1 MSGTETCAAPAGAG
15 ERNGRAPE
23 REVDRDRPGPLACDL
38 VVEHALVLALDD
50 AGTILADGAVA
61 VAADRV
67 AAVGPCG
74 EIARG
79 FRGRETID
87 ARGGI
92 LLPGLVNVHNH
103 TPLMLTRGM
112 VEDLGH
118 APAYTPGI
126 PQGPAL
132 AFEEV
137 LALARLGMFEL
148 LRAGSTTVVDYY
160 LHPKALAQ
168 ALVEIGLR
176 GVVGGRILDVDMAA
190 VAGGGERRHDP
201 AIGRATLDEAM
212 DLAGAFT
219 NHPSGRIRC
228 DLAPH
233 APDTCSRALLRE
245 IRALAEDAEGCIH
258 THLAQS
264 RDEVERVRARDGL
277 SPVELLDECGLLD
290 ERLVAAHCIFLG
302 PPDVARA
309 GRSGLTVAHAPVGNL
324 RAGDVA
330 PVLDLEAAGARIA
343 LCTDTMSGDL
353 FEAMR
358 TAIAAARIRA
368 GGAASIGATDLDA
381 RKALG
386 WATRSGASAL
396 GLGDLVGSIEVGKK
410 ADLVLLDPAAPN
422 LAPVIDGYGIVVHS
436 GSGHAVDTV
445 VVDGRVRLREGLPVG
460 FDGARIVADAQAV
473 ADRLWRRHGAR
484 PVRSRSSGERWP

>member
-1 MSGTETCAAPAGAG
+1 MTVGAG
-15 ERNGRAPE
+15 SATPAPTPP
-23 REVDRDRPGPLACDL
+23 VACDL
-38 VVEHALVLALDD
+38 VVAHALILALDD
-50 AGTILADGAVA
+50 AGTILGDGAVA
-61 VAADRV
+61 VAGDRI
-67 AAVGPCG
+67 AALGPSV

-103 TPLMLTRGM
+103 TPLMITRGM

-132 AFEEV
+132 GFEEV
-137 LALARLGMFEL
+137 LALARLGVYEL

-160 LHPKALAQ
+160 LHPKALAE

-176 GVVGGRILDVDMAA
+176 GVVGGRILDVDMTA
-190 VAGGGERRHDP
+190 VARGGERRHVP
-201 AIGRATLDEAM
+201 AIGRATLDEAL
-212 DLAGAFT
+212 DLAAAYGD
-219 NHPSGRIRC
+219 HPSGRIRC

-233 APDTCSRALLRE
+233 APDTCSAALLKEVRD
-245 IRALAEDAEGCIH
+245 LAKETEGAVH

-264 RDEVERVRARDGL
+264 RDEVEWVRARDGV
-277 SPVELLDECGLLD
+277 SPAELLDRCGLLG
-290 ERLVAAHCIFLG
+290 ERLVAAHCIFLD

-309 GRSGLTVAHAPVGNL
+309 GASGLTVAHAPIGNL

-330 PVLDLEAAGARIA
+330 PVLALEAAGARIA
-343 LCTDTMSGDL
+343 LCTDTMSADL

-368 GGAASIGATDLDA
+368 GGAGSIAATDLDA
-381 RKALG
+381 RKALH
-386 WATRSGASAL
+386 WATRTGAAAL

-410 ADLVLLDPAAPN
+410 ADLVLLDATAPS
-422 LAPVIDGYGIVVHS
+422 LAPVVDGYGIVVHS
-436 GSGHAVDTV
+436 GSGHDVDTV
-445 VVDGRVRLREGLPVG
+445 IVDGRVRLRAGRPVG
-460 FDGARIVADAQAV
+460 FDGDRIVAEAQAV
-473 ADRLWRRHGAR
+473 ADRQWRRHGTR
-484 PVRSRSSGERWP
+484 PVAAPSSGDARTPSGP

>member
-1 MSGTETCAAPAGAG
+1 M
-15 ERNGRAPE
+15 
-23 REVDRDRPGPLACDL
+23 EVPGPVPCDL

-50 AGTILADGAVA
+50 AGTIVADGAVA
-61 VAADRV
+61 VAGGRI
-67 AAVGPCG
+67 AALGPNTK
-74 EIARG
+74 IARG
-79 FRGRETID
+79 FRGCETID

-103 TPLMLTRGM
+103 TPLMITRGM

-132 AFEEV
+132 GFEEV
-137 LALARLGMFEL
+137 LALSRLGAYEL

-176 GVVGGRILDVDMAA
+176 GVVGGRILDVDMSA
-190 VAGGGERRHDP
+190 VARGGERRHDP

-212 DLAGAFT
+212 DLAGAYAD
-219 NHPSGRIRC
+219 HPSGRIRC

-233 APDTCSRALLRE
+233 APDTCSAALLKEVRD
-245 IRALAEDAEGCIH
+245 LAQGAGGAIH

-264 RDEVERVRARDGL
+264 RDEVEWVRSRDGL
-277 SPVELLDECGLLD
+277 SPVELLADCGLLD
-290 ERLVAAHCIFLG
+290 ERLVAAHCIFLE
-302 PPDVARA
+302 PPDIARA
-309 GRSGLTVAHAPVGNL
+309 GASGLTVAHAPIGNL

-330 PVLDLEAAGARIA
+330 PVLDLEVAGARIA

-358 TAIAAARIRA
+358 TAIATARVHA
-368 GGAASIGATDLDA
+368 GEGGSIGSVALDA
-381 RKALG
+381 RKVLG
-386 WATRSGASAL
+386 WATRTGANAL
-396 GLGDLVGSIEVGKK
+396 GLGGEVGSIEAGKK
-410 ADLVLLDPAAPN
+410 ADFVILDPRAPN
-422 LAPVIDGYGIVVHS
+422 LAPVVDGYGIVVHS
-436 GSGHAVDTV
+436 GSGHDVDTV
-445 VVDGRVRLREGLPVG
+445 VVDGRVRLREGCPVG
-460 FDGARIVADAQAV
+460 FDGDRIVADAQAV
-473 ADRLWRRHGAR
+473 ADWQWRLHGTRPVGSPPTGRAR
-484 PVRSRSSGERWP
+484 PPSPPGP

>member
-1 MSGTETCAAPAGAG
+1 MTEGSGSAA
-15 ERNGRAPE
+15 
-23 REVDRDRPGPLACDL
+23 RESSGPIACDL

-50 AGTILADGAVA
+50 VGTILPDGAVA
-61 VAADRV
+61 IAVDRI
-67 AAVGPCG
+67 AAVGPS
-74 EIARG
+74 EEVAHG

-103 TPLMLTRGM
+103 TPLMITRGM

-132 AFEEV
+132 GFEEV
-137 LALARLGMFEL
+137 LALARLGAYEL

-160 LHPKALAQ
+160 LHPKALAR
-168 ALVEIGLR
+168 ALDEIGLR

-190 VAGGGERRHDP
+190 IARGGERRHDP

-212 DLAGAFT
+212 DLATACAG
-219 NHPSGRIRC
+219 HPSGRIRC

-233 APDTCSRALLRE
+233 APDTCSAALLRE
-245 IRALAEDAEGCIH
+245 IRDLAEDAKGCIH
-258 THLAQS
+258 THLGQS
-264 RDEVERVRARDGL
+264 RDEVEWVRARDGL

-290 ERLVAAHCIFLG
+290 ERLVAAHCIFLD
-302 PPDVARA
+302 PPGLARA
-309 GRSGLTVAHAPVGNL
+309 GASGLTVAHAPIGNL
-324 RAGDVA
+324 RAGNIA

-358 TAIAAARIRA
+358 TAIAAARIRV
-368 GGAASIGATDLDA
+368 GGDGSIESSDLDA
-381 RKALG
+381 RKALQ
-386 WATRSGASAL
+386 WATRSGAAAL
-396 GLGDLVGSIEVGKK
+396 GLADEIGSIEAGKK
-410 ADLVLLDPAAPN
+410 ADLVLLDAAAPS
-422 LAPVIDGYGIVVHS
+422 LAPVVDGYGIVVHS
-436 GSGHAVDTV
+436 GSGHDVDTV
-445 VVDGRVRLREGLPVG
+445 IVDGRVLLRAGRPIG
-460 FDGARIVADAQAV
+460 FDGDRIVADAQAV
-473 ADRLWRRHGAR
+473 ADRQWRRHGNR
-484 PVRSRSSGERWP
+484 PVVSSPSWRAATSSAGAPSSPAPRAR

>member
-1 MSGTETCAAPAGAG
+1 MRAR
-15 ERNGRAPE
+15 ERNDQALTG
-23 REVDRDRPGPLACDL
+23 EVAHDRSGPVACDL

-61 VAADRV
+61 VAGDRI
-67 AAVGPCG
+67 AAVGPS
-74 EIARG
+74 EEVALG
-79 FRGRETID
+79 FRGRDTID

-103 TPLMLTRGM
+103 TPLMITRGM

-137 LALARLGMFEL
+137 LALSRLGAYEL

-160 LHPKALAQ
+160 LHPKALAE
-168 ALVEIGLR
+168 ALIEIGLR
-176 GVVGGRILDVDMAA
+176 GVVGGRILDVDMST
-190 VAGGGERRHDP
+190 VARGGERRHDP
-201 AIGRATLDEAM
+201 AIGRATLDEAT
-212 DLAGAFT
+212 DLASAYT
-219 NHPSGRIRC
+219 DHPSGRIRC

-233 APDTCSRALLRE
+233 APDTCSASLLRE
-245 IRALAEDAEGCIH
+245 VRELAEETEGAVH

-264 RDEVERVRARDGL
+264 RDEVEWVRARDGR

-290 ERLVAAHCIFLG
+290 ERLVAAHCIFLE
-302 PPDVARA
+302 PLDIARV
-309 GRSGLTVAHAPVGNL
+309 GSSELTVAHAPIGNL

-330 PVLDLEAAGARIA
+330 PVLDLETAGARIA

-358 TAIAAARIRA
+358 TAIAAARVHA
-368 GGAASIGATDLDA
+368 GEGRSIESVDLDA
-381 RKALG
+381 RKVLH
-386 WATRSGASAL
+386 WATRAGAAAL
-396 GLGDLVGSIEVGKK
+396 GLEDLVGSIEAGKK
-410 ADLVLLDPAAPN
+410 ADLVLLDPSAPN
-422 LAPVIDGYGIVVHS
+422 LAPVVDGYGIVVHS
-436 GSGHAVDTV
+436 GSGHDVDTV
-445 VVDGRVRLREGLPVG
+445 IVDGRVLLRAGRPVG
-460 FDGARIVADAQAV
+460 FDGDRIVRDAQAV
-473 ADRLWRRHGAR
+473 AERQWRRHGTT
-484 PVRSRSSGERWP
+484 PVAACPPSPHTA

>member
-1 MSGTETCAAPAGAG
+1 MTEGTGSESHAPS
-15 ERNGRAPE
+15 EP
-23 REVDRDRPGPLACDL
+23 VACDL
-38 VVEHALVLALDD
+38 VVDHALVLALDD
-50 AGTILADGAVA
+50 AGTIVADGAVA
-61 VAADRV
+61 VAGDRI
-67 AAVGPCG
+67 AALGPSA
-74 EIARG
+74 EIARR

-103 TPLMLTRGM
+103 TPLMITRGM

-132 AFEEV
+132 GFEEV
-137 LALARLGMFEL
+137 LALARLGAWEL

-160 LHPKALAQ
+160 LHPKALAR
-168 ALVEIGLR
+168 ALDEIGLR
-176 GVVGGRILDVDMAA
+176 GVVGGRILDVDMSA
-190 VAGGGERRHDP
+190 VARGGERRHDP
-201 AIGRATLDEAM
+201 TIGRATLDEAL
-212 DLAGAFT
+212 DLAAT
-219 NHPSGRIRC
+219 YADHSSGRIRC

-233 APDTCSRALLRE
+233 APDTCSPALLRE
-245 IRALAEDAEGCIH
+245 IRDLAEDAGGCIH

-264 RDEVERVRARDGL
+264 RGEVEWVRARDGL

-290 ERLVAAHCIFLG
+290 ERLIAAHCIFLD
-302 PPDVARA
+302 PPDIARA
-309 GRSGLTVAHAPVGNL
+309 GASGLTVAHAPIGNL
-324 RAGDVA
+324 RAGNVA

-368 GGAASIGATDLDA
+368 GGDASIKATDLDA

-386 WATRSGASAL
+386 WATRAGAAAL
-396 GLGDLVGSIEVGKK
+396 GLDDRIGSIEAGKK
-410 ADLVLLDPAAPN
+410 ADFVLLDPAAPS

-436 GSGHAVDTV
+436 GSGHDVDTV
-445 VVDGRVRLREGLPVG
+445 IVDGRVLLRAGRPVG
-460 FDGARIVADAQAV
+460 FDGERIVADAQAV
-473 ADRLWRRHGAR
+473 ADRQWRRHGTLPVGAR
-484 PVRSRSSGERWP
+484 PIGGARTRSPAGRP

>member
-1 MSGTETCAAPAGAG
+1 MTEGTGPATRTRS
-15 ERNGRAPE
+15 EPVE
-23 REVDRDRPGPLACDL
+23 CDF

-50 AGTILADGAVA
+50 AGTIVADGAVA
-61 VAADRV
+61 VAEDRI
-67 AAVGPCG
+67 AALGPSV
-74 EIARG
+74 EIARD
-79 FRGRETID
+79 FQGRETID

-103 TPLMLTRGM
+103 TPLMITRGM

-132 AFEEV
+132 GFEEV
-137 LALARLGMFEL
+137 LALSRLGAYEL

-160 LHPKALAQ
+160 LHPKALAE
-168 ALVEIGLR
+168 AMVEVGLR
-176 GVVGGRILDVDMAA
+176 GVVGGRILDADMAA
-190 VAGGGERRHDP
+190 VARGGERRHDP

-212 DLAGAFT
+212 DLAETYAD
-219 NHPSGRIRC
+219 HPDARIRC

-233 APDTCSRALLRE
+233 APDTCSAALLRE
-245 IRALAEDAEGCIH
+245 VRDLAESAEGCVH

-264 RDEVERVRARDGL
+264 RDEVEWVRARDDL

-290 ERLVAAHCIFLG
+290 ERLVAAHCIFLD

-309 GRSGLTVAHAPVGNL
+309 GASGLTVAHAPIGNL

-358 TAIAAARIRA
+358 TALAAARIHA
-368 GGAASIGATDLDA
+368 GEAGSIESVDLDA
-381 RKALG
+381 RKVLG
-386 WATRSGASAL
+386 WATRAGADAL
-396 GLGDLVGSIEVGKK
+396 GLGGEIGSVEVGKK
-410 ADLVLLDPAAPN
+410 ADLVLLDPSAPN
-422 LAPVIDGYGIVVHS
+422 LAPVVDGYGIVVHS
-436 GSGHAVDTV
+436 GSGHDVDTV
-445 VVDGRVRLREGLPVG
+445 VVDGRVLLRAGRPVG

-473 ADRLWRRHGAR
+473 AERQWRRHGTR
-484 PVRSRSSGERWP
+484 PVAAGSNGGTRPRSRAGS

>member
-1 MSGTETCAAPAGAG
+1 MTEGTESAGGARSEPA
-15 ERNGRAPE
+15 
-23 REVDRDRPGPLACDL
+23 ACDL
-38 VVEHALVLALDD
+38 VVERALVLALDD
-50 AGTILADGAVA
+50 AGTIVADGAVA
-61 VAADRV
+61 VAGDRI
-67 AAVGPCG
+67 AALAASE

-103 TPLMLTRGM
+103 TPLMITRGM

-126 PQGPAL
+126 PQGPVL

-137 LALARLGMFEL
+137 LALSRLGAYEL

-160 LHPKALAQ
+160 LHPKALAE
-168 ALVEIGLR
+168 AMVEIGLR

-190 VAGGGERRHDP
+190 VAGGGGRRHDA

-212 DLAGAFT
+212 ELASAYAD
-219 NHPSGRIRC
+219 HPSGRIRC

-233 APDTCSRALLRE
+233 APDTCSRALLKEVRE
-245 IRALAEDAEGCIH
+245 LAEGTGGAIH

-264 RDEVERVRARDGL
+264 RGEVEWVRARDDL
-277 SPVELLDECGLLD
+277 SPVELLDGCGLLD
-290 ERLVAAHCIFLG
+290 ERLVAAHCIFLD

-309 GRSGLTVAHAPVGNL
+309 GASGLTVAHAPIGNL
-324 RAGDVA
+324 RAGDIA
-330 PVLDLEAAGARIA
+330 PILDLEAAGAHIA

-358 TAIAAARIRA
+358 TAIAAARRRA
-368 GGAASIGATDLDA
+368 GEGGSIESVTLDA

-386 WATRSGASAL
+386 WATRAGAAAL
-396 GLGDLVGSIEVGKK
+396 GFGGEVGSIEAGKK
-410 ADLVLLDPAAPN
+410 ADLVILDPGAPN
-422 LAPVIDGYGIVVHS
+422 LAPVVDGYGIVVHS
-436 GSGHAVDTV
+436 GSGHDVDTV
-445 VVDGRVRLREGLPVG
+445 VVDGRVRLRAGRPVG
-460 FDGARIVADAQAV
+460 FDGDRIVADAQGV
-473 ADRLWRRHGAR
+473 ADRQWRRHGTRPVGPRLPVGAR
-484 PVRSRSSGERWP
+484 PRASDGA

>member
-1 MSGTETCAAPAGAG
+1 MAEGTGSESHA
-15 ERNGRAPE
+15 RAEP
-23 REVDRDRPGPLACDL
+23 VACDL

-50 AGTILADGAVA
+50 AGTMVADGAVA
-61 VAADRV
+61 VAGDRI
-67 AAVGPCG
+67 AALGPSA
-74 EIARG
+74 EIARR

-103 TPLMLTRGM
+103 TPLMITRGM

-132 AFEEV
+132 GFEEV
-137 LALARLGMFEL
+137 LALARLGAYEL

-160 LHPKALAQ
+160 LHPKALAR
-168 ALVEIGLR
+168 ALDEIGLR
-176 GVVGGRILDVDMAA
+176 GVVGGRILDVDMSA
-190 VAGGGERRHDP
+190 VARGGERRHDP
-201 AIGRATLDEAM
+201 AIGHATLAEAL
-212 DLAGAFT
+212 DLAAT
-219 NHPSGRIRC
+219 YADHPSGRIRC

-233 APDTCSRALLRE
+233 APDTCSADLLRE
-245 IRALAEDAEGCIH
+245 VCDLAERSEGCVH

-264 RDEVERVRARDGL
+264 RDEVEWVRARDGS
-277 SPVELLDECGLLD
+277 SPVELLEECGLLD
-290 ERLVAAHCIFLG
+290 ERLIAAHCIFLDS
-302 PPDVARA
+302 PDIARA
-309 GRSGLTVAHAPVGNL
+309 GASGLTVAHAPIGNL
-324 RAGDVA
+324 RAGNVA

-358 TAIAAARIRA
+358 TAIAAARVRA
-368 GGAASIGATDLDA
+368 GGDGSIENADLDA

-386 WATRSGASAL
+386 WATRGGAAAL
-396 GLGDLVGSIEVGKK
+396 GLDDRIGSIEAGKK

-422 LAPVIDGYGIVVHS
+422 LAPVVDGYGIVVHS
-436 GSGHAVDTV
+436 GSGHDVDTV
-445 VVDGRVRLREGLPVG
+445 VVDGRVRLRSGRPVG
-460 FDGARIVADAQAV
+460 FDGEGIVADAQAV
-473 ADRLWRRHGAR
+473 ADRQWRRHGTR
-484 PVRSRSSGERWP
+484 PVGVRPDRGARQRSPAGR

>member
-1 MSGTETCAAPAGAG
+1 MAEGTVSESHA
-15 ERNGRAPE
+15 
-23 REVDRDRPGPLACDL
+23 RPVPVACDL
-38 VVEHALVLALDD
+38 VVEHALILALDD
-50 AGTILADGAVA
+50 AGTTVADGAVS
-61 VAADRV
+61 VAGERI
-67 AAVGPCG
+67 AALGPSA
-74 EIARG
+74 EIARR

-103 TPLMLTRGM
+103 TPLMITRGM

-132 AFEEV
+132 GFEEV
-137 LALARLGMFEL
+137 LALSRLGAYEL
-148 LRAGSTTVVDYY
+148 LRAGTTTVVDYY
-160 LHPKALAQ
+160 LHPKALAE
-168 ALVEIGLR
+168 ALVELGLR
-176 GVVGGRILDVDMAA
+176 GVVGGRILDVDMGAIA
-190 VAGGGERRHDP
+190 RGGGRRHDP
-201 AIGRATLDEAM
+201 AVGHATLAEAM
-212 DLAGAFT
+212 DLAAT
-219 NHPSGRIRC
+219 YADHPSGRIRC

-233 APDTCSRALLRE
+233 APDTCSPALLRE
-245 IRALAEDAEGCIH
+245 IRDLAEDAEGCIH

-264 RDEVERVRARDGL
+264 RGEVEWVRARDGL

-290 ERLVAAHCIFLG
+290 ERLIAAHCIFLDS
-302 PPDVARA
+302 PDIARA
-309 GRSGLTVAHAPVGNL
+309 GASGLTVAHAPIGNL
-324 RAGDVA
+324 RAGNVA

-368 GGAASIGATDLDA
+368 GGGASIEATDLDA

-386 WATRSGASAL
+386 WATRAGASAL
-396 GLGDLVGSIEVGKK
+396 GLGDEIGSVEAGKK
-410 ADLVLLDPAAPN
+410 ADLVLLDAAAPS

-436 GSGHAVDTV
+436 GSGHDVDTV
-445 VVDGRVRLREGLPVG
+445 IVDGRVLLRAGRPVG
-460 FDGARIVADAQAV
+460 FDGDQIVADAQAV
-473 ADRLWRRHGAR
+473 ADRQWRRHGTCPVGAR
-484 PVRSRSSGERWP
+484 SNRGARTRSPLPGP

>member
-1 MSGTETCAAPAGAG
+1 MTSGTQSTGHALFPPVE
-15 ERNGRAPE
+15 
-23 REVDRDRPGPLACDL
+23 CDL
-38 VVEHALVLALDD
+38 VVENALVLALDD
-50 AGTILADGAVA
+50 AGTIVSDGAVA
-61 VAADRV
+61 VAGNRI
-67 AAVGPCG
+67 AALGQRA

-103 TPLMLTRGM
+103 TPLMITRGM

-126 PQGPAL
+126 PQGPSL
-132 AFEEV
+132 GFEEV
-137 LALARLGMFEL
+137 LALSRLGAYEL

-168 ALVEIGLR
+168 ALVETGLR
-176 GVVGGRILDVDMAA
+176 GVVGGRILDVDMST
-190 VAGGGERRHDP
+190 VARAGERRHDP

-212 DLAGAFT
+212 DLASAYAD
-219 NHPSGRIRC
+219 HPSGRVRC

-233 APDTCSRALLRE
+233 APDTCSRGLLEEVRD
-245 IRALAEDAEGCIH
+245 LAQGAGGAIH

-264 RDEVERVRARDGL
+264 PDEVEWVRARDRR

-290 ERLVAAHCIFLG
+290 GRLVAAHCIFLD

-309 GRSGLTVAHAPVGNL
+309 GASGLAVAHAPVGNL
-324 RAGDVA
+324 RAGHVA
-330 PVLDLEAAGARIA
+330 PVLDLQAAGARIA

-358 TAIAAARIRA
+358 TAIAAARVRA
-368 GGAASIGATDLDA
+368 GGHGSIEGTDVDA
-381 RKALG
+381 RRVLE
-386 WATRSGASAL
+386 WATRAGADAL
-396 GLGDLVGSIEVGKK
+396 GLGGEVGSIEAGKK
-410 ADLVLLDPAAPN
+410 ADLVILDASAPN
-422 LAPVIDGYGIVVHS
+422 LAPVVDGYGVVVHS
-436 GSGHAVDTV
+436 GSGHDVDTV
-445 VVDGRVRLREGLPVG
+445 VVDGRVRLRAGRPVG
-460 FDGARIVADAQAV
+460 FDGERIVADAQAV
-473 ADRLWRRHGAR
+473 ADRQWRRHGTRPVGPRPPRGAR
-484 PVRSRSSGERWP
+484 PPAPTGP

>member
-1 MSGTETCAAPAGAG
+1 MTAGTGATKQ
-15 ERNGRAPE
+15 ES
-23 REVDRDRPGPLACDL
+23 PGPVACDL

-50 AGTILADGAVA
+50 AGTIVADGAVA
-61 VAADRV
+61 VVGDRIAAL
-67 AAVGPCG
+67 GPSA
-74 EIARG
+74 EIDRG

-103 TPLMLTRGM
+103 TPLMITRGM

-137 LALARLGMFEL
+137 LAVSRLGAYEL

-160 LHPKALAQ
+160 LHPKALAE
-168 ALVEIGLR
+168 AMVEVGLR
-176 GVVGGRILDVDMAA
+176 GVVGGRVLDTDMAA
-190 VAGGGERRHDP
+190 IARGGERRHDP

-212 DLAGAFT
+212 DLAARYSD
-219 NHPSGRIRC
+219 HPSGRIRC

-233 APDTCSRALLRE
+233 ATDTCSPALLKEVRE
-245 IRALAEDAEGCIH
+245 LAVEAGGAIH

-264 RDEVERVRARDGL
+264 RSEVEWVRARDDL

-290 ERLVAAHCIFLG
+290 EHLVAAHCIFLD
-302 PPDVARA
+302 PPDIARA
-309 GRSGLTVAHAPVGNL
+309 GESGLTVAHAPIGNL

-330 PVLDLEAAGARIA
+330 PVLDLEEAGARIA

-368 GGAASIGATDLDA
+368 GEGDSIERVDLDA
-381 RKALG
+381 RKVLG
-386 WATRSGASAL
+386 WATRAGADAL
-396 GLGDLVGSIEVGKK
+396 GLGGEIGSVEVGKK
-410 ADLVLLDPAAPN
+410 ADLVVLDPGAPN
-422 LAPVIDGYGIVVHS
+422 LAPVVDGYGIVVHS
-436 GSGHAVDTV
+436 GSGHDVDTV
-445 VVDGRVRLREGLPVG
+445 VVDGRVLLRAGRPVG
-460 FDGARIVADAQAV
+460 FDGDRIVTDAQAV
-473 ADRLWRRHGAR
+473 AERQWRRHGTR
-484 PVRSRSSGERWP
+484 PLAAGSNGGTRPRSRAGS

>member
-1 MSGTETCAAPAGAG
+1 MTAGAG
-15 ERNGRAPE
+15 STTNELSAPAE
-23 REVDRDRPGPLACDL
+23 CDL
-38 VVEHALVLALDD
+38 VVDHALILALDE
-50 AGTILADGAVA
+50 AGTTVADGAVA
-61 VAADRV
+61 VAGDRI
-67 AAVGPCG
+67 AALGPRA

-103 TPLMLTRGM
+103 TPLMITRGM

-132 AFEEV
+132 GFEEV
-137 LALARLGMFEL
+137 LALARLGAYEL

-160 LHPKALAQ
+160 LHPKALAR
-168 ALVEIGLR
+168 ALDELGLR
-176 GVVGGRILDVDMAA
+176 GVVGGRILDADMAE
-190 VAGGGERRHDP
+190 VARGGERRHDP

-212 DLAGAFT
+212 DLASAYAG
-219 NHPSGRIRC
+219 HPSGRIRC

-233 APDTCSRALLRE
+233 APDTCSAALLRE
-245 IRALAEDAEGCIH
+245 VRDLAEHAEGCIH

-264 RDEVERVRARDGL
+264 RDEVEWVRARDGL

-290 ERLVAAHCIFLG
+290 AGLVAAHCIFLD

-309 GRSGLTVAHAPVGNL
+309 GASGLTVAHAPIGNL
-324 RAGDVA
+324 RAGNVA
-330 PVLDLEAAGARIA
+330 PVLALEAAGARIA

-358 TAIAAARIRA
+358 SAIAAARTR
-368 GGAASIGATDLDA
+368 GGGGGSIEDSGLDA

-386 WATRSGASAL
+386 WATRAGAAAL
-396 GLGDLVGSIEVGKK
+396 GLDEKIGSIEAGKK
-410 ADLVLLDPAAPN
+410 ADLVLLDSAAPS
-422 LAPVIDGYGIVVHS
+422 LAPVVDGYGIVVHS
-436 GSGHAVDTV
+436 GSGHDVDTV
-445 VVDGRVRLREGLPVG
+445 VVDGRVRLRAGRPVG
-460 FDGARIVADAQAV
+460 FDGDRIVADAQAV
-473 ADRLWRRHGAR
+473 ADRQWRRHGTR
-484 PVRSRSSGERWP
+484 PVAMPPSGRPSRSMLASRSCA

>member
-1 MSGTETCAAPAGAG
+1 MTAAAGSATH
-15 ERNGRAPE
+15 APTPP
-23 REVDRDRPGPLACDL
+23 VACDL
-38 VVEHALVLALDD
+38 VVSRALILALDD
-50 AGTILADGAVA
+50 AGTILRDGAVA
-61 VAADRV
+61 VAGGRI
-67 AAVGPCG
+67 AALGPSA
-74 EIARG
+74 EITRG
-79 FRGRETID
+79 FRGLETID

-103 TPLMLTRGM
+103 TPLMITRGM

-137 LALARLGMFEL
+137 LALSRLGAYEL

-160 LHPKALAQ
+160 LHPKALAE

-176 GVVGGRILDVDMAA
+176 GVVGGRILDVDMPA
-190 VAGGGERRHDP
+190 VARGGERRHVP
-201 AIGRATLDEAM
+201 AIGRATLDEALG
-212 DLAGAFT
+212 LAAAYAD
-219 NHPSGRIRC
+219 HPSGRIRC

-233 APDTCSRALLRE
+233 APDTCSAALLRE
-245 IRALAEDAEGCIH
+245 VRELAEETGGAIH

-264 RDEVERVRARDGL
+264 RGEVEWVRARDGV
-277 SPVELLDECGLLD
+277 SPAELLDRCGLLD
-290 ERLVAAHCIFLG
+290 ERLVAAHCIFLD
-302 PPDVARA
+302 PPDVSRA
-309 GRSGLTVAHAPVGNL
+309 GASGLTVAHAPIGNL

-368 GGAASIGATDLDA
+368 GGAASIADTDLDA
-381 RKALG
+381 RKALH
-386 WATRSGASAL
+386 WATRAGAAAL
-396 GLGDLVGSIEVGKK
+396 GLADEIGSIEAGKK
-410 ADLVLLDPAAPN
+410 ADLVLLDAGAPN

-436 GSGHAVDTV
+436 GSGQNVDTV
-445 VVDGRVRLREGLPVG
+445 VVDGRVLLREGRPVG
-460 FDGARIVADAQAV
+460 FDGDGIIADAQAV
-473 ADRLWRRHGAR
+473 ADRQWRRHGTR
-484 PVRSRSSGERWP
+484 PVAVPSSGDVRTSML

>member
-1 MSGTETCAAPAGAG
+1 MTEGTGSEIHAPS
-15 ERNGRAPE
+15 EP
-23 REVDRDRPGPLACDL
+23 VACDL
-38 VVEHALVLALDD
+38 VVEHALILALDD
-50 AGTILADGAVA
+50 AGTIIADGAVA
-61 VAADRV
+61 VAGDRI
-67 AAVGPCG
+67 AALGPSA
-74 EIARG
+74 EIARR

-103 TPLMLTRGM
+103 TPLMITRGM

-132 AFEEV
+132 GFEEV
-137 LALARLGMFEL
+137 LALSRLGAYEL

-160 LHPKALAQ
+160 LHPKALAE
-168 ALVEIGLR
+168 ALVELGLR
-176 GVVGGRILDVDMAA
+176 GVVGGRILDVDMGAIA
-190 VAGGGERRHDP
+190 RGGGRRHDP
-201 AIGRATLDEAM
+201 AVGHATLAEAM
-212 DLAGAFT
+212 DLAAT
-219 NHPSGRIRC
+219 YADHPSGRIRC

-233 APDTCSRALLRE
+233 APDTCSPALLRE
-245 IRALAEDAEGCIH
+245 IRDLAEDAEGCIH

-264 RDEVERVRARDGL
+264 RGEVEWVRARDGL

-290 ERLVAAHCIFLG
+290 ERLIAAHCIFLD
-302 PPDVARA
+302 PTDIARA
-309 GRSGLTVAHAPVGNL
+309 GASGLTVAHAPIGNL
-324 RAGDVA
+324 RAGNVA

-358 TAIAAARIRA
+358 TAIAAARIHAR
-368 GGAASIGATDLDA
+368 GGGSIESADLGA

-386 WATRSGASAL
+386 WATRGGAAAL
-396 GLGDLVGSIEVGKK
+396 GLADLIGSIEAGKK
-410 ADLVLLDPAAPN
+410 ADLVLLDPAAPS

-436 GSGHAVDTV
+436 GSGHDVDTV
-445 VVDGRVRLREGLPVG
+445 VVDGRVLLRAGRPVG
-460 FDGARIVADAQAV
+460 FDGEGIVADAQAV
-473 ADRLWRRHGAR
+473 AYRQWRRHGTR
-484 PVRSRSSGERWP
+484 PVSRPRNGVAPPRSPSAP

>member
-1 MSGTETCAAPAGAG
+1 MAEGTVSESHA
-15 ERNGRAPE
+15 
-23 REVDRDRPGPLACDL
+23 RPVPVACDL
-38 VVEHALVLALDD
+38 VVEHALILALDD
-50 AGTILADGAVA
+50 AGTTVADGAIA
-61 VAADRV
+61 VAGERI
-67 AAVGPCG
+67 AALGPSA
-74 EIARG
+74 EIARR

-103 TPLMLTRGM
+103 TPLMITRGM

-132 AFEEV
+132 GFEEV
-137 LALARLGMFEL
+137 LALSRLGAYEL

-160 LHPKALAQ
+160 LHPKALAR
-168 ALVEIGLR
+168 ALDEIGLR
-176 GVVGGRILDVDMAA
+176 GVVGGRILDADMSA
-190 VAGGGERRHDP
+190 VARGGERRHDP
-201 AIGRATLDEAM
+201 AIGRATLAEAM
-212 DLAGAFT
+212 DLAAT
-219 NHPSGRIRC
+219 YADHPSGRIRC

-233 APDTCSRALLRE
+233 APDTCSPALLRE
-245 IRALAEDAEGCIH
+245 IRDLAEDADGCIH

-264 RDEVERVRARDGL
+264 RGEVEWVLARDGL

-290 ERLVAAHCIFLG
+290 ERLVAAHCIFLD
-302 PPDVARA
+302 PTDIARA
-309 GRSGLTVAHAPVGNL
+309 GASGLTVAHAPIGNL
-324 RAGDVA
+324 RAGNVA

-368 GGAASIGATDLDA
+368 GGGASIEATDLDA

-386 WATRSGASAL
+386 WATRAGAAAL
-396 GLGDLVGSIEVGKK
+396 GLADLIGSIEAGKK
-410 ADLVLLDPAAPN
+410 ADLVLLDAAAPS

-436 GSGHAVDTV
+436 GSGHDVDTV
-445 VVDGRVRLREGLPVG
+445 IVDGRVLLRAGRPVG
-460 FDGARIVADAQAV
+460 FDGDQIVADAQAV
-473 ADRLWRRHGAR
+473 ADRQWRRHGTCPVGAR
-484 PVRSRSSGERWP
+484 

>member
-1 MSGTETCAAPAGAG
+1 MTAVTRSATQAAS
-15 ERNGRAPE
+15 AP
-23 REVDRDRPGPLACDL
+23 VACDL
-38 VVEHALVLALDD
+38 VVDHALVLALDD
-50 AGTILADGAVA
+50 AGTILGDGAVA
-61 VAADRV
+61 VAGDRI
-67 AAVGPCG
+67 AALGPSA

-103 TPLMLTRGM
+103 TPLMITRGM

-137 LALARLGMFEL
+137 LALSRLGAYEL

-160 LHPKALAQ
+160 LHPKALAE
-168 ALVEIGLR
+168 AMVEIGLR

-190 VAGGGERRHDP
+190 VARGGERRHDP

-212 DLAGAFT
+212 DLASAYAD
-219 NHPSGRIRC
+219 HPSGRIRC

-233 APDTCSRALLRE
+233 APDTCSAALLRE
-245 IRALAEDAEGCIH
+245 VRDLAENAAGCIH

-264 RDEVERVRARDGL
+264 RDEVERVRARDGV
-277 SPVELLDECGLLD
+277 SPAELLDRCGLLGK
-290 ERLVAAHCIFLG
+290 RLVAAHCIFLD
-302 PPDVARA
+302 PPDIARA
-309 GRSGLTVAHAPVGNL
+309 GASGLTVAHAPIGNL

-330 PVLDLEAAGARIA
+330 PVLALEAAGARIA

-353 FEAMR
+353 FETMR
-358 TAIAAARIRA
+358 TAIAAPRIRA
-368 GGAASIGATDLDA
+368 GEGAIEGSRLDA
-381 RKALG
+381 RRALG
-386 WATRSGASAL
+386 WATRSGAAAL
-396 GLGDLVGSIEVGKK
+396 GLGDEIGSLEAGKK
-410 ADLVLLDPAAPN
+410 ADLVLLDAGAPN
-422 LAPVIDGYGIVVHS
+422 LAPVVDGYGIVVHS
-436 GSGHAVDTV
+436 GSGHDVDTV
-445 VVDGRVRLREGLPVG
+445 VVDGRVRLRKGRPVG
-460 FDGARIVADAQAV
+460 FDGDEIVATAQTV
-473 ADRLWRRHGAR
+473 ADRQWRRHGIR
-484 PVRSRSSGERWP
+484 PVSFPPNRGASPAAP